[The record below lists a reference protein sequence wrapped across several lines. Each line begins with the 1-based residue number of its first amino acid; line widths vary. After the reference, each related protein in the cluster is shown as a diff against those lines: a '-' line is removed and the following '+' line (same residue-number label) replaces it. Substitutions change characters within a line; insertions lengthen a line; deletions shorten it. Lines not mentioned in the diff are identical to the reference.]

1 MLVVTH
7 SDFGLV
13 ALARRRHLK
22 LKQTEVAQAVGVG
35 RQWVGAL
42 EARKPGLELALV
54 LRTLDALG
62 IDIMIRPRD
71 PAPAWTLP
79 LTAAAFAR
87 IRRRDANLRR
97 RARPPVA
104 EENGPA

>member
-7 SDFGLV
+7 DDFGLV

-22 LKQTEVAQAVGVG
+22 LRQTDVAQKVGVG
-35 RQWVGAL
+35 RQWIGAL
-42 EARKPGLELALV
+42 EARKPGLELSLV

-62 IDIMIRPRD
+62 VDIMIAQRD

-79 LTAAAFAR
+79 LTAEACAR
-87 IRRRDANLRR
+87 IRRRDATLQRR
-97 RARPPVA
+97 GRISRSGK
-104 EENGPA
+104 EDL